1 MTNIRI
7 ETQNKRGRETDKVKN
22 VVKFKIDYLKTMKRT
37 IVANKTADS
46 FIVAMKKA
54 YPNLPGEAGLT
65 DLANALYK

>member
-1 MTNIRI
+1 M
-7 ETQNKRGRETDKVKN
+7 
-22 VVKFKIDYLKTMKRT
+22 VKFKIDYLKTMKRT